1 MSWKK
6 GIRRTLLALLAL
18 ILIVFVG
25 GWIFVHTGY
34 FKHLVIGKI
43 EQQAGK
49 STGEQLSIGNMVI
62 HWTQLKV
69 DLYNVVLRKPS
80 MSPPPFFSCSLLA
93 VTIKILSLWHA
104 KFAISELV
112 LNRPAVHMR
121 ITAQGLNNLPHAAT
135 AASVSASTPAGHA
148 SSSTAEKIF
157 SLGIRHL
164 VIAAGEI
171 DYNDAKYPLTA
182 DLRDLHATARFDVPA
197 QAYRGS
203 LAYHRAFVSA
213 PHVLGFEHDLQMH
226 FVATSSALDVTSL
239 RIETGRTRLQIH
251 GTVADYAH
259 PRVQAKYTAAIFTP
273 DLSRVLNSPSI
284 PAGEVWTN
292 GSLSY
297 DSGTHRPFLDTIH
310 AEGNL
315 QAPHIL
321 AHVAGV
327 YVQAR
332 QIQAGYILQHGN
344 VSVPK
349 IAGYA
354 MGGSLDGS
362 FSIAEIS
369 TRREGRLSATLR
381 GASLSELMQF
391 AASKRRRPLGLTGT
405 TDAEVQ
411 AAWAGTFSNA
421 LAHVRA
427 SIFGPLRTPSPRSIP
442 VNGFVDV
449 RYDGVRDTATFAPS
463 NLRTQ
468 NTQISF
474 HGTISKNSSLTID
487 ASAHQLADLSPLA
500 SSLMSNTPSSRSS
513 SLDSL
518 GLRGQASFNGSVR
531 GSLANPAI
539 RGHLA
544 GTHVFVK
551 GTYLSTVQG
560 NLSANPSGVSIQD
573 ARVTG
578 TMNGK
583 LTLNAHLGLRHWS
596 FTKTSPMSLQVKA
609 TGLSVTDLM
618 RMAKV
623 HYQLTGKLDADISAH
638 GSEQNPQGYA
648 NISVSE
654 MSPRSPNPVKKLLSL
669 RKFLTIHLQGNG
681 NLVHAQAR
689 LTIHAGQIST
699 ILAYAPKTEHY
710 NGQISAPSLD
720 LSKLKFAQQR
730 GIALAGIANFSANG
744 SGTLKRPEID
754 AHLAIPKL
762 QIQGQTISAVR
773 SRFQIANR
781 QASFALSSI
790 VAGGYAQAKG
800 SVALRGNYPATASLD
815 LRALPIGPLLAS
827 YSSRIPAQLGGQIEL
842 HATLSGPL
850 KQPQQIKAQVQIP
863 TLNLAYRDVHLALA
877 APMHLLYANGLLD
890 MSRTEMK
897 GTDTN
902 LILEGTIPIKSAQP
916 LNVSANGSLNLALL
930 QSFGAGIR
938 SSGRVIL
945 HIAAQG
951 GVSHPA
957 MHGQIQIASA
967 TFLSETYPIAIES
980 LNGKIQVS
988 GTRLQIAQLQGT
1000 VGGGNLSASGFFQY
1014 GAQPTFNL
1022 SAQAKSIR
1030 IRYPQGIRTL
1040 MDANLNLAGSPAK
1053 SSLTGRVLVDRLSL
1067 TQQFD
1072 IASLIGQFGSQTP
1085 STGPSAFEQNMK
1097 LHVAVASSSALNLT
1111 SSKLS
1116 IGGNFNLTI
1125 AGTAADP
1132 VVLGRVALSQGEVF
1146 FMGKRYEIQSGTIAF
1161 ANPIRTEPVLNVYAR
1176 TTVDQYK
1183 ITLNFVGPIDRL
1195 RTNYTSSPPLSEAD
1209 IIHLIAFGTT
1219 AEQAATSPST
1229 PASVAAE
1236 SILAQGVSSQVA
1248 GKLEKLTGISQITL
1262 DPLVTSS
1269 SGSNPGSQIAIQE
1282 RFSGSLLL
1290 TFSTSVTR
1298 SQADAVEVQYT
1309 TPQRVRI
1316 SVLRDYNGGYAL
1328 DVRFRKTF

>member
-18 ILIVFVG
+18 ILIVFVS

-43 EQQAGK
+43 EAQARN
-49 STGEQLSIGNMVI
+49 STGEQLTIGNIVI

-69 DLYNVVLRKPS
+69 DLYNVVLRNPS
-80 MSPPPFFSCSLLA
+80 MSPPFFSCPHLA
-93 VTIKILSLWHA
+93 VTVKILSLWHTQ
-104 KFAISELV
+104 FAISDLV
-112 LNRPAVHMR
+112 LNRPVVHMR
-121 ITAQGLNNLPHAAT
+121 ITAQGRNNLPHAAT
-135 AASVSASTPAGHA
+135 AAGSSNSA
-148 SSSTAEKIF
+148 AEKIF

-164 VIAAGEI
+164 VIASGEI
-171 DYNDAKYPLTA
+171 DYNDAKYSLTA
-182 DLRDLHATARFDVPA
+182 DLRDLHAAARFDLPA

-203 LAYHRAFVSA
+203 LAYDRAFVSA

-226 FVATSSALDVTSL
+226 FVATPSALDVTSL

-273 DLSRVLNSPSI
+273 DLARVLNSPSI
-284 PAGEVWTN
+284 PAGEVWTD

-297 DSGTHRPFLDTIH
+297 DSGRHQPFLDTIH

-315 QAPHIL
+315 RAPHIL
-321 AHVAGV
+321 ARVASV

-332 QIQAGYILQHGN
+332 QIQASYILQHGDI
-344 VSVPK
+344 SVPK

-354 MGGSLDGS
+354 MGGSLNGS
-362 FSIAEIS
+362 FSIAELS
-369 TRREGRLSATLR
+369 TRRDGRLSATLR

-391 AASKRRRPLGLTGT
+391 AASKRRRPLDLTGT
-405 TDAEVQ
+405 TNAQVQ

-427 SIFGPLRTPSPRSIP
+427 SIYGPLRTPSPRSIP
-442 VNGFVDV
+442 VNGFLDV
-449 RYDGVRDTATFAPS
+449 RYNGVRDTVTFAPS

-468 NTQISF
+468 NTRLSF
-474 HGTISKNSSLTID
+474 HGTISKNSSLSVV
-487 ASAHQLADLSPLA
+487 ASAHQLADISPLV
-500 SSLMSNTPSSRSS
+500 SSLMSNTPSSKSS

-518 GLRGQASFNGSVR
+518 GLRGQASFNGSVT
-531 GSLANPAI
+531 GSLTNPAI

-551 GTYLSTVQG
+551 GTYLSAVQSD
-560 NLSANPSGVSIQD
+560 LAVSPSGISIQD
-573 ARVTG
+573 ASVTG

-583 LTLNAHLGLRHWS
+583 LSLNAHLGLRHWS
-596 FTKTSPMSLQVKA
+596 FTKTSPMSLHVKA
-609 TGLSVTDLM
+609 TGLSVADLM
-618 RMAKV
+618 RMAKLNYHFV
-623 HYQLTGKLDADISAH
+623 GKLDADISAH
-638 GSEQNPQGYA
+638 GSVQNPEGHA

-681 NLVHAQAR
+681 NLVQAKAQ
-689 LTIHAGQIST
+689 LNMQAGQISA
-699 ILAYAPKTEHY
+699 ILSYAPKSEHY
-710 NGQISAPSLD
+710 DGQIGAPSLD
-720 LSKLKFAQQR
+720 LSKLSYTREHGLQ
-730 GIALAGIANFSANG
+730 LAGVANFSANG
-744 SGTLKRPEID
+744 NGTLKRPEID
-754 AHLAIPKL
+754 ANLAIPKL

-773 SRFQIANR
+773 GQFQIENR
-781 QASFALSSI
+781 QANFSLSST
-790 VAGGYAQAKG
+790 VAGGYVQARG
-800 SVALRGNYPATASLD
+800 SMALRGDYPATASLD
-815 LRALPIGPLLAS
+815 VHALPIGPLLAS
-827 YSSRIPAQLGGQIEL
+827 YSSRVPAQLGGQIEA

-863 TLNLAYRDVHLALA
+863 TINLAYRDVHLALA
-877 APMHLLYANGLLD
+877 APMNLRYANGLLD
-890 MSRTEMK
+890 ISRTEMK

-902 LILEGTIPIKSAQP
+902 LTLQGTVPIKSAQP
-916 LNVSANGSLNLALL
+916 LNVSANGSINLALL

-945 HIAAQG
+945 HVAAQG
-951 GVSHPA
+951 GVSHPS
-957 MHGQIQIASA
+957 MHGQLQIAGA
-967 TFLSETYPIAIES
+967 TFLSETYPIAVES
-980 LNGKIQVS
+980 LNGKIQIS
-988 GTRLQIAQLQGT
+988 GPRLQIEQLQGT
-1000 VGGGNLSASGFFQY
+1000 VGGGDLSASGFFQY

-1022 SAQAKSIR
+1022 SAQAKSMR

-1040 MDANLNLAGSPAK
+1040 MNANLDLAGSSAK

-1072 IASLIGQFGSQTP
+1072 IASLLGQFGSQTP

-1161 ANPIRTEPVLNVYAR
+1161 ANPIRTQPVLNVYAR

-1209 IIHLIAFGTT
+1209 IIHLIAFGKT

-1282 RFSGSLLL
+1282 RVSGSLLL
-1290 TFSTSVTR
+1290 TFSTSVTH
-1298 SQADAVEVQYT
+1298 SQADTVEVQYT

-1328 DVRFRKTF
+1328 DVRFRKNF